1 MPARNTARTHA
12 DAPWTSRVAR
22 RAARAALTAALAG
35 LAGCAG
41 HSTVE
46 RGIAR
51 GATAL
56 DAAFDGAA
64 REERHYA
71 LPVDGVIDVDVET
84 FTGDVV
90 IRGGRPTGGQ
100 ALMTIDVL
108 ARHGHE
114 RKDEGEASLR
124 EVEVRAEIVRG
135 GDVPRLVLRGTTSHD
150 EGFLHRTE
158 IDIEV
163 PEVRRVRVRTREGK
177 VQVYENRGGCDV
189 VTTDGEVRMFTPW
202 AISED
207 VTIVNRGA
215 DIVVRAFNG
224 TCGTF
229 DVECVNGRVA
239 ARVESGDWRVLDRR
253 NDHDTLHARLGNCT
267 NRFLLRNVDAAVL
280 VSVVDDPMEYGSL
293 FNHP

>member
-1 MPARNTARTHA
+1 MRALRPSRCPAGPVIPGLCT
-12 DAPWTSRVAR
+12 VALW
-22 RAARAALTAALAG
+22 AALP
-35 LAGCAG
+35 AGCAG
-41 HSTVE
+41 HSQVE
-46 RGIAR
+46 RGIDR

-56 DAAFDGAA
+56 QAAFDGAE

-71 LPVDGVIDVDVET
+71 LPVDGIVDVDVET

-90 IRGGRPTGGQ
+90 IRGGRPTEGQ
-100 ALMTIDVL
+100 ALMTVDVL
-108 ARHGHE
+108 ARHGRE
-114 RKDEGEASLR
+114 RKDEAQASLKD
-124 EVEVRAEIVRG
+124 VEVRAEIVRG

-158 IDIEV
+158 IDIEL

-177 VQVYENRGGCDV
+177 VQVYENRGGCDIL
-189 VTTDGEVRMFTPW
+189 TTDGEVRMFTPW

-239 ARVESGDWRVLDRR
+239 SRVESGDWRVLDRR
-253 NDHDTLHARLGNCT
+253 NDHDTLHARLGNCA

-280 VSVVDDPMEYGSL
+280 VSIVDDPMEYGSL

>member
-1 MPARNTARTHA
+1 MPSKVVAF
-12 DAPWTSRVAR
+12 APFAGC
-22 RAARAALTAALAG
+22 AALSGLAA

-41 HSTVE
+41 HSPVE
-46 RGIAR
+46 RGISR
-51 GATAL
+51 TATAL
-56 DAAFDGAA
+56 HASFDGAE

-71 LPVDGVIDVDVET
+71 LPVDGIVDVDVET

-90 IRGGRPTGGQ
+90 IRGGRPTEGQ

-114 RKDEGEASLR
+114 RKDEAQASLKD
-124 EVEVRAEIVRG
+124 VEVRAEIVRG

-158 IDIEV
+158 IDIEL

-177 VQVYENRGGCDV
+177 VQVYENRGGCDIL
-189 VTTDGEVRMFTPW
+189 TTDGEVRMFTPW
-202 AISED
+202 AITED

-239 ARVESGDWRVLDRR
+239 SRVESGDWRILDRR

-280 VSVVDDPMEYGSL
+280 VSIVDDPMEYGSL

>member
-22 RAARAALTAALAG
+22 RAARAALAAALAG

-108 ARHGHE
+108 ARHGHD